1 MRFHRRALVSATL
14 GSALLI
20 TSASLATAA
29 DTPAGAY
36 KIGLLLPETAVARY
50 ETKDRPFFEA
60 KLKELCPDCEFLYAN
75 ANSDAAAQ
83 QQQADSMLS
92 QGVNVLVVDPLDGVA
107 AATIVENAK
116 VKGVPV
122 VAYDRLIK
130 SPDLAYVI
138 SNDYNEVGVLQGKAL
153 IDKLNADGADPSKGG
168 ILMMNGATTDNNAG
182 NIKAGALSQIEG
194 SGYTI
199 LDSID
204 TWDPAEAQTWVSSQ
218 ITKYPSQILA
228 IYSANDG
235 NAGGAIA
242 ALHAAGVE
250 PIPPITGLDASLAGL
265 QAILAGDQYMT
276 VYNAFR
282 TEAETAAEV
291 AYEIAQGNTPASTA
305 EVDGIP
311 ASLNP
316 PTPVMLDT
324 IASTV
329 IADGFFTAEEIC
341 TADYADACAAAGI
354 Q

>member
-1 MRFHRRALVSATL
+1 LRPLSWPTEAPA
-14 GSALLI
+14 
-20 TSASLATAA
+20 ATAA
-29 DTPAGAY
+29 ATAAPASAAAGAY
-36 KIGLLLPETAVARY
+36 KIGFLLPETAVARY
-50 ETKDRPFFEA
+50 ETKDKPFFEA

-83 QQQADSMLS
+83 LQQADSMLS

-107 AATIVENAK
+107 AATIVQNAK
-116 VKGVPV
+116 AKNVPV

-130 SPDLAYVI
+130 SPDLTFII
-138 SNDYNEVGVLQGKAL
+138 SNDYKEVGVQQGKAL
-153 IDKLNADGADPSKGG
+153 IEKLKADGVDPSKGG

-182 NIKAGALSQIEG
+182 NIKAGAMSQIEN
-194 SGYTI
+194 SGYKI
-199 LDSID
+199 LNSID

-218 ITKYPSQILA
+218 ITKYPGQIQA

-242 ALHAAGVE
+242 ALHAAGIT

-282 TEAETAAEV
+282 TEAEKAAQV
-291 AYEIAQGNTPASTA
+291 AYDLAQGKTPASTA
-305 EVDGIP
+305 DVEGIP

-316 PTPVMLDT
+316 PTPVLLNT

-329 IADGFFTAEEIC
+329 IADGFFTAADIC
-341 TADYADACAAAGI
+341 TGAYAAACATAGI
-354 Q
+354 K